1 MRMTYTFKLVEDVS
15 EKVVAVI
22 PSLPYGAAVALLGI
36 VKAAMEAGSGQ
47 EVSIHEVE
55 DAEGKGITREQ
66 LRVELEKLQQR

>member
-22 PSLPYGAAVALLGI
+22 PSLPYRAAVALLGI